1 MFKKKST
8 NEPAEKKPIY
18 KRGWFIGLIVILGLA
33 AFGNWVGDEE
43 TANTTVEQTA
53 AKEEPPKK
61 EPKLE
66 KFDFSNAEITE
77 ENVKKAIEPILGS
90 ADEIIVKVDDEGI
103 YITEYQKQILSERS
117 IVKQSTRNA
126 VQIGK
131 ELYSNP
137 KTNEVWYS
145 LESILMDKKG
155 AEERG
160 QLIGVSFN
168 RESIDGVNWDN
179 MISMVSNDPMKVQ
192 NIAQSY
198 LLLPFLQ
205 EALKK

>member
-1 MFKKKST
+1 MFKKKYT

-18 KRGWFIGLIVILGLA
+18 KRGWFIGLVVILGLA
-33 AFGNWVGDEE
+33 AFGNGDEE
-43 TANTTVEQTA
+43 TANTAVEQTEE
-53 AKEEPPKK
+53 KEESPKK
-61 EPKLE
+61 E

-90 ADEIIVKVDDEGI
+90 ADEITVEVDDEAI
-103 YITEYQKQILSERS
+103 YITEYQEQILSERL
-117 IVKQSTRNA
+117 IVKQTTRNA
-126 VQIGK
+126 VEIGE

-145 LESILMDKKG
+145 LESTLMDKKG

-160 QLIGVSFN
+160 KLIGVSFN

>member
-1 MFKKKST
+1 MFKKKYT

-18 KRGWFIGLIVILGLA
+18 KRGWFIGLVVILGLA
-33 AFGNWVGDEE
+33 AFGNGDEE
-43 TANTTVEQTA
+43 TANTAVEQTEE
-53 AKEEPPKK
+53 KEESPK
-61 EPKLE
+61 EE

-77 ENVKKAIEPILGS
+77 ENVKKAIEHISGN
-90 ADEIIVKVDDEGI
+90 ADEITVKVDDEDI
-103 YITEYQKQILSERS
+103 YITEYQEQILSERLV
-117 IVKQSTRNA
+117 VKQTTRN
-126 VQIGK
+126 VVEIGK

-145 LESILMDKKG
+145 LESTLMDKKG

-160 QLIGVSFN
+160 KLIGASFN

-179 MISMVSNDPMKVQ
+179 MISMVSNDPIKVQ
-192 NIAQSY
+192 NITQSY
-198 LLLPFLQ
+198 SLLPFLQ